1 MRISLLTLVMAF
13 FYFIC
18 WAPFWF
24 ATVYAVY
31 LEHRG
36 NESGTVPPI
45 FVYFMY
51 FIHALPFTNSAVNW
65 ILYGLLNRQL
75 QRKKTDW
82 CCMNSH
88 TEPTLIANGHTIV
101 ANMQPLKSVPS
112 ANGTSLTKVKFYN

>member
-1 MRISLLTLVMAF
+1 MRVSVLTLAMAF
-13 FYFIC
+13 FYFVC
-18 WAPFWF
+18 WAPFWL

-65 ILYGLLNRQL
+65 ILYGMLNRQL
-75 QRKKTDW
+75 QRKRPDW
-82 CCMNSH
+82 CCGNSH
-88 TEPTLIANGHTIV
+88 TEPTLIVNGHTTSNV
-101 ANMQPLKSVPS
+101 QQQLKNVSSV
-112 ANGTSLTKVKFYN
+112 NGISITKVFFF